1 MKLRIAGYQDA
12 RSVHTRA
19 MRALEA
25 SLKTKLG
32 DGIAVEFEEN
42 IATRGRK
49 VTDLLDL
56 VESGELD
63 LCYFSS
69 SYVTARVPTLGVFD
83 IPFAMTDRNRTR
95 TLLQGALGERL
106 ASDVAARTAYKVLG
120 FWDNG
125 PRHISNRLRAIRM
138 PADCKGIRI
147 RTLPSAGH
155 HATYRALGMEPV
167 TIDIR
172 DFVEAIASEKVDA
185 QENPLTNVR
194 QFGLQKYHRHVTMT
208 AHFHGIALLLCNA
221 KMLEYVRA
229 RASRRA
235 GAGRIPG
242 NPGAMG
248 FRHGGRA
255 GIARR
260 ARSGGRRHRRSRRRR
275 PRGVPRRGAPAG
287 RAADR
292 GIAGGT
298 GGPAQPR
305 IAGTGRH
312 SCALWLRRRPSGASN
327 CTKPR
332 YRRGPGFRLVGQRY
346 RGSLC
351 VQYVPI
357 SNRHRFGRSP
367 SISSR
372 LWKHIGD
379 CVTHS
384 LGSTPAYLELFRNI
398 FQANATRL
406 CGDKD
411 SGQLQEAFRRFFP
424 HPNPAAEAHKS
435 QPHPKNQRKPPLSV
449 ASRGGGG
456 GFDVVLRPLL
466 TNSSFICSRI
476 GRGTNENNS
485 LRIQLCQSTGRH
497 KK

>member
-185 QENPLTNVR
+185 QENPLANVR

-208 AHFHGIALLLCNA
+208 AHFHGIGLLLCNA
-221 KMLEYVRA
+221 KMLDTCAPALRDALAQAASLATRA
-229 RASRRA
+229 QWDFATEDERESRAA
-235 GAGRIPG
+235 LEAE
-242 NPGAMG
+242 
-248 FRHGGRA
+248 
-255 GIARR
+255 
-260 ARSGGRRHRRSRRRR
+260 
-275 PRGVPRRGAPAG
+275 GVAIVDLDDAG
-287 RAADR
+287 RAA
-292 GIAGGT
+292 
-298 GGPAQPR
+298 
-305 IAGTGRH
+305 
-312 SCALWLRRRPSGASN
+312 
-327 CTKPR
+327 
-332 YRRGPGFRLVGQRY
+332 FR
-346 RGSLC
+346 
-351 VQYVPI
+351 
-357 SNRHRFGRSP
+357 
-367 SISSR
+367 
-372 LWKHIGD
+372 
-379 CVTHS
+379 
-384 LGSTPAYLELFRNI
+384 
-398 FQANATRL
+398 
-406 CGDKD
+406 
-411 SGQLQEAFRRFFP
+411 
-424 HPNPAAEAHKS
+424 AA
-435 QPHPKNQRKPPLSV
+435 V
-449 ASRGGGG
+449 
-456 GFDVVLRPLL
+456 RPLAERQIEAL
-466 TNSSFICSRI
+466 PAELAALLN
-476 GRGTNENNS
+476 
-485 LRIQLCQSTGRH
+485 LA
-497 KK
+497 

>member
-172 DFVEAIASEKVDA
+172 DFVGAIASEKVDA

-221 KMLEYVRA
+221 KMLDTCAPALRDALAQAASLATRA
-229 RASRRA
+229 QWDFATEDERESRAA
-235 GAGRIPG
+235 LEAE
-242 NPGAMG
+242 
-248 FRHGGRA
+248 
-255 GIARR
+255 
-260 ARSGGRRHRRSRRRR
+260 
-275 PRGVPRRGAPAG
+275 GVAIVDLDDAG
-287 RAADR
+287 RAA
-292 GIAGGT
+292 
-298 GGPAQPR
+298 
-305 IAGTGRH
+305 
-312 SCALWLRRRPSGASN
+312 
-327 CTKPR
+327 
-332 YRRGPGFRLVGQRY
+332 FR
-346 RGSLC
+346 
-351 VQYVPI
+351 
-357 SNRHRFGRSP
+357 
-367 SISSR
+367 
-372 LWKHIGD
+372 
-379 CVTHS
+379 
-384 LGSTPAYLELFRNI
+384 
-398 FQANATRL
+398 
-406 CGDKD
+406 
-411 SGQLQEAFRRFFP
+411 
-424 HPNPAAEAHKS
+424 AA
-435 QPHPKNQRKPPLSV
+435 V
-449 ASRGGGG
+449 
-456 GFDVVLRPLL
+456 RPLAERQIEAL
-466 TNSSFICSRI
+466 PAELAALLN
-476 GRGTNENNS
+476 
-485 LRIQLCQSTGRH
+485 LA
-497 KK
+497 

>member
-221 KMLEYVRA
+221 KMLDTCAPAHFATRWRRPHPWQPGRNGISPRRTSGNRA
-229 RASRRA
+229 PRSKRRASPSSISTTPAARRSAPRCARWPSGRSRHCRRNWRPCSTSHSRNRAPLVCVMVAEAAFGRFQLYETPVPQRA
-235 GAGRIPG
+235 GVSPCWPTLSGLAVRDFDHLDRVGLVRKRNAGMI
-242 NPGAMG
+242 
-248 FRHGGRA
+248 
-255 GIARR
+255 
-260 ARSGGRRHRRSRRRR
+260 
-275 PRGVPRRGAPAG
+275 
-287 RAADR
+287 
-292 GIAGGT
+292 
-298 GGPAQPR
+298 
-305 IAGTGRH
+305 
-312 SCALWLRRRPSGASN
+312 
-327 CTKPR
+327 
-332 YRRGPGFRLVGQRY
+332 
-346 RGSLC
+346 
-351 VQYVPI
+351 
-357 SNRHRFGRSP
+357 
-367 SISSR
+367 
-372 LWKHIGD
+372 
-379 CVTHS
+379 
-384 LGSTPAYLELFRNI
+384 
-398 FQANATRL
+398 
-406 CGDKD
+406 
-411 SGQLQEAFRRFFP
+411 
-424 HPNPAAEAHKS
+424 
-435 QPHPKNQRKPPLSV
+435 
-449 ASRGGGG
+449 
-456 GFDVVLRPLL
+456 
-466 TNSSFICSRI
+466 
-476 GRGTNENNS
+476 
-485 LRIQLCQSTGRH
+485 
-497 KK
+497 

>member
-19 MRALEA
+19 MRVLEA

-221 KMLEYVRA
+221 KMLDTCAPALRDALAQAASLATRA
-229 RASRRA
+229 QWDFATEDERESRAA
-235 GAGRIPG
+235 LEAE
-242 NPGAMG
+242 
-248 FRHGGRA
+248 
-255 GIARR
+255 
-260 ARSGGRRHRRSRRRR
+260 
-275 PRGVPRRGAPAG
+275 GVAIVDLDDAG
-287 RAADR
+287 RAA
-292 GIAGGT
+292 
-298 GGPAQPR
+298 
-305 IAGTGRH
+305 
-312 SCALWLRRRPSGASN
+312 
-327 CTKPR
+327 
-332 YRRGPGFRLVGQRY
+332 FR
-346 RGSLC
+346 
-351 VQYVPI
+351 
-357 SNRHRFGRSP
+357 
-367 SISSR
+367 
-372 LWKHIGD
+372 
-379 CVTHS
+379 
-384 LGSTPAYLELFRNI
+384 
-398 FQANATRL
+398 
-406 CGDKD
+406 
-411 SGQLQEAFRRFFP
+411 
-424 HPNPAAEAHKS
+424 AA
-435 QPHPKNQRKPPLSV
+435 V
-449 ASRGGGG
+449 
-456 GFDVVLRPLL
+456 RPLAERQIEAL
-466 TNSSFICSRI
+466 PAELAALLN
-476 GRGTNENNS
+476 
-485 LRIQLCQSTGRH
+485 LA
-497 KK
+497 

>member
-221 KMLEYVRA
+221 KMLDTCAPALRDALAQAASLATRA
-229 RASRRA
+229 QWDFATEDERESRAA
-235 GAGRIPG
+235 LEAE
-242 NPGAMG
+242 
-248 FRHGGRA
+248 
-255 GIARR
+255 
-260 ARSGGRRHRRSRRRR
+260 
-275 PRGVPRRGAPAG
+275 GVAIVDLDDAG
-287 RAADR
+287 RAA
-292 GIAGGT
+292 
-298 GGPAQPR
+298 
-305 IAGTGRH
+305 
-312 SCALWLRRRPSGASN
+312 
-327 CTKPR
+327 
-332 YRRGPGFRLVGQRY
+332 FR
-346 RGSLC
+346 
-351 VQYVPI
+351 
-357 SNRHRFGRSP
+357 
-367 SISSR
+367 
-372 LWKHIGD
+372 
-379 CVTHS
+379 
-384 LGSTPAYLELFRNI
+384 
-398 FQANATRL
+398 
-406 CGDKD
+406 
-411 SGQLQEAFRRFFP
+411 
-424 HPNPAAEAHKS
+424 AA
-435 QPHPKNQRKPPLSV
+435 V
-449 ASRGGGG
+449 
-456 GFDVVLRPLL
+456 RPLAERQIEAL
-466 TNSSFICSRI
+466 PAELAALLN
-476 GRGTNENNS
+476 
-485 LRIQLCQSTGRH
+485 LA
-497 KK
+497 

>member
-221 KMLEYVRA
+221 KMLDTCAPALRDALAQAASLATRA
-229 RASRRA
+229 QWDFATEDERESRAA
-235 GAGRIPG
+235 LEAE
-242 NPGAMG
+242 
-248 FRHGGRA
+248 
-255 GIARR
+255 
-260 ARSGGRRHRRSRRRR
+260 
-275 PRGVPRRGAPAG
+275 GVAIVDLDDAG
-287 RAADR
+287 RAA
-292 GIAGGT
+292 
-298 GGPAQPR
+298 
-305 IAGTGRH
+305 
-312 SCALWLRRRPSGASN
+312 
-327 CTKPR
+327 
-332 YRRGPGFRLVGQRY
+332 FR
-346 RGSLC
+346 
-351 VQYVPI
+351 
-357 SNRHRFGRSP
+357 
-367 SISSR
+367 
-372 LWKHIGD
+372 
-379 CVTHS
+379 
-384 LGSTPAYLELFRNI
+384 
-398 FQANATRL
+398 
-406 CGDKD
+406 
-411 SGQLQEAFRRFFP
+411 
-424 HPNPAAEAHKS
+424 AA
-435 QPHPKNQRKPPLSV
+435 V
-449 ASRGGGG
+449 
-456 GFDVVLRPLL
+456 RPLAERQIEAL
-466 TNSSFICSRI
+466 PAELAALLNAA
-476 GRGTNENNS
+476 
-485 LRIQLCQSTGRH
+485 
-497 KK
+497 